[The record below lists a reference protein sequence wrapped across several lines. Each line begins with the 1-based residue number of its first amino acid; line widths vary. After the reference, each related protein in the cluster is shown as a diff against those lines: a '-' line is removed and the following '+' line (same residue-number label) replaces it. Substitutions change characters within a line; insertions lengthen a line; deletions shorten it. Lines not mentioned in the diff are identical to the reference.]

1 MSMKICVSFLL
12 LLFLLVS
19 VAFWISTFLRMDFRE
34 GWVKRVGIGE
44 GRRWTAD
51 GISGGLRQERMPSGC
66 MLNAMEPAGDSRM
79 SFLLVHDVSEHIGNF
94 AVTAVSIFN
103 QCEKEGF
110 SCAVYGIDLPGHG
123 RSETRGEFTMQE
135 MIASV
140 GEAASWI
147 KNTTRDGAVFL
158 VGKGIGGEVAFQA
171 GSVFEEVTGMVV
183 NGVLLPSE
191 MKHRPQIEYVKGI
204 VGEILQVLFGDAKL
218 SLAAFISF
226 ERQFD
231 RIDCG
236 AAGACAW
243 HHDREMYEDNL
254 RDPLSLWAAT
264 FSSLRSLFT
273 YKPVKS
279 SLENETPILLLA
291 GGQDKVIPL
300 ASVRSVFERIGG
312 PKLLRIDMEAG
323 HQVLQQHHKQA
334 ARLIVA
340 WSAAVLDGKLSTL
353 MPESP
358 YLNL

>member
-1 MSMKICVSFLL
+1 MKLCLSFLL
-12 LLFLLVS
+12 LFFLLVS
-19 VAFWISTFLRMDFRE
+19 IAFWISNFLRVDFRE
-34 GWVKRVGIGE
+34 GWVKRVGIGQ
-44 GRRWTAD
+44 GRKWTAD

-66 MLNAMEPAGDSRM
+66 FLNAIEPAGDSRM
-79 SFLLVHDVSEHIGNF
+79 SFLLVHDISEHSGNF
-94 AVTAVSIFN
+94 ASTAVTMFN

-123 RSETRGEFTMQE
+123 RSENRGEFSMKD

-140 GEAASWI
+140 GEASSWI
-147 KNTTRDGAVFL
+147 KNTTKDGAVFV

-171 GSVFEEVTGMVV
+171 GSISEDITGMVV

-191 MKHRPQIEYVKGI
+191 MKHRPQVELVKGFL
-204 VGEILQVLFGDAKL
+204 GEILQVLFGDAKL
-218 SLAAFISF
+218 SLAALISF
-226 ERQFD
+226 ERHFD

-243 HHDREMYEDNL
+243 QHDRELYEDNL
-254 RDPLSLWAAT
+254 RDPLSQWFAT

-273 YKPVKS
+273 YQPIKS
-279 SLENETPILLLA
+279 SLENQTPVLLLA

-300 ASVRSVFERIGG
+300 EKIRSVFERIGG

-323 HQVLQQHHKQA
+323 HQVLQQHHKQS
-334 ARLIVA
+334 ARLIVG
-340 WSAAVLDGKLSTL
+340 WSSAVLDGKLASL

>member
-1 MSMKICVSFLL
+1 MSIKICVSFLL
-12 LLFLLVS
+12 LFFLLVS

-94 AVTAVSIFN
+94 AVTAVSMFN

-147 KNTTRDGAVFL
+147 KNTTRDGAVFV

-171 GSVFEEVTGMVV
+171 GSFFEEVTGSSLLDTLLLCLTLVVGMVV

-191 MKHRPQIEYVKGI
+191 MKHRPQVEYVKGI
-204 VGEILQVLFGDAKL
+204 VGEILQVLFGDAKASLPGL
-218 SLAAFISF
+218 SQA
-226 ERQFD
+226 D
-231 RIDCG
+231 G
-236 AAGACAW
+236 A
-243 HHDREMYEDNL
+243 
-254 RDPLSLWAAT
+254 
-264 FSSLRSLFT
+264 
-273 YKPVKS
+273 
-279 SLENETPILLLA
+279 
-291 GGQDKVIPL
+291 
-300 ASVRSVFERIGG
+300 
-312 PKLLRIDMEAG
+312 
-323 HQVLQQHHKQA
+323 
-334 ARLIVA
+334 
-340 WSAAVLDGKLSTL
+340 
-353 MPESP
+353 
-358 YLNL
+358 